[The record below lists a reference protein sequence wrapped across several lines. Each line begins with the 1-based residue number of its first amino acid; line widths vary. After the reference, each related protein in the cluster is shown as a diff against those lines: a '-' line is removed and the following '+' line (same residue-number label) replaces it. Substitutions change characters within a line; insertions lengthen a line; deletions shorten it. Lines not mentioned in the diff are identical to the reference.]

1 MESAH
6 IINPTHRAKEE
17 INAWQLPVKKA
28 LEIAV
33 IPCCADFNHFSL
45 DKINDLVLQN
55 WRQNKTRKPLVI
67 RGARQVGK
75 TTVVNQFA
83 SMYEQY
89 IYVNLELAED
99 KEPFEKFTSLETLIT
114 TLFFLKNKTLAKK
127 STTLLFIDEIQA
139 VPKALNILRYFY
151 ELAPE
156 ISVIA
161 AGSMLETLFNKH
173 ISFPI
178 GRVEYKVIR
187 PVSFPE
193 FLSAIGETAA
203 LEQINQVPI
212 AAFAH
217 TKLLR
222 LFHTYALIG
231 GMPEIVQQYATHRD
245 LVALTPIY
253 DSLISGYMEDVEK
266 YAKSNAQILHLR
278 HCIQSS
284 FAQAGKRIKFEGF
297 GNSSYKSREMG
308 ESLRTLEK
316 ALLLQLI
323 YPCTTATLPMIP
335 DIKKSPRL
343 QILDTGLLN
352 YIVGIQKVIISTDN
366 LNNIYQ
372 GTLIEHL
379 IGQELLAFQFNALS
393 TLHFW
398 VREKKES
405 TAEVDYLFPY
415 DGLVIPIEVKSGA
428 TGTLKSLHSFME
440 LAPHDIAIRLYAG
453 AFSISDAI
461 TQKGKSYKIINLPY
475 YLGSQIEKY
484 IAWFIQSKKVAK

>member
-1 MESAH
+1 MFK
-6 IINPTHRAKEE
+6 R
-17 INAWQLPVKKA
+17 QLL
-28 LEIAV
+28 LE
-33 IPCCADFNHFSL
+33 L
-45 DKINDLVLQN
+45 EN
-55 WRQNKTRKPLVI
+55 WRQSKPRKPLVI

-75 TTVVNQFA
+75 TTLVNQFA
-83 SMYEQY
+83 TQYEQY
-89 IYVNLELAED
+89 IYLNLELSED
-99 KEPFEKFTSLETLIT
+99 KEPFENFTSIEHLINT
-114 TLFFLKNKTLAKK
+114 VFFLKSKTLAKK
-127 STTLLFIDEIQA
+127 NTTLIFIDEIQE
-139 VPKALNILRYFY
+139 VPKALNTLRYFY

-161 AGSMLETLFNKH
+161 AGSMLETLFDKH

-193 FLSAIGETAA
+193 FLSAMGETAA
-203 LEQINQVPI
+203 LEQLSQVPF
-212 AAFAH
+212 ATFAH

-231 GMPEIVQQYATHRD
+231 GMPEIVQHYATHKD
-245 LVALTPIY
+245 LVRLGPMY
-253 DSLISGYMEDVEK
+253 DSLIIGYMDDVGK
-266 YAKSNAQILHLR
+266 YAKSRAQILHLR

-297 GNSSYKSREMG
+297 GNAAYKSREMG

-323 YPCTTATLPMIP
+323 YPCTTATLPLVP

-343 QILDTGLLN
+343 QILDSGLLN
-352 YIVGIQKVIISTDN
+352 YFVGIQKEIIGTDD
-366 LNNIYQ
+366 LNKIYQ

-379 IGQELLAFQFNALS
+379 IGQEILAFQYNALS
-393 TLHFW
+393 ALHFW

-415 DGLVIPIEVKSGA
+415 DGLIIPIEVKSGKE
-428 TGTLKSLHSFME
+428 GTLKSLHSYMD
-440 LAPHDIAIRLYAG
+440 LAPHDMAIQFYAG
-453 AFSISDAI
+453 ALNITNAI
-461 TQKGKSYKIINLPY
+461 TKNGKQYQILNLPY
-475 YLGSQIEKY
+475 FLGSQIEQY
-484 IAWFIQSKKVAK
+484 IAWFIKTKKASA

>member
-1 MESAH
+1 MFK
-6 IINPTHRAKEE
+6 RR
-17 INAWQLPVKKA
+17 LL
-28 LEIAV
+28 LE
-33 IPCCADFNHFSL
+33 L
-45 DKINDLVLQN
+45 EK
-55 WRQNKTRKPLVI
+55 WRQNIPRKPLVI

-75 TTVVNQFA
+75 TTLVNQFA
-83 SMYEQY
+83 AQYEQY
-89 IYVNLELAED
+89 IYLNLELSED
-99 KEPFEKFTSLETLIT
+99 KEPFANFTSIENLIN

-127 STTLLFIDEIQA
+127 STTLIFIDEIQE

-161 AGSMLETLFNKH
+161 AGSMLETLFDKN

-193 FLSAIGETAA
+193 FLSAIGENAA
-203 LEQINQVPI
+203 LEQLTQVPV
-212 AAFAH
+212 AAFAQS
-217 TKLLR
+217 KLLS

-231 GMPEIVQQYATHRD
+231 GMPEIVQHYTKHKD
-245 LVALTPIY
+245 LVALGPVY

-266 YAKSNAQILHLR
+266 YAKSNAQILHIR
-278 HCIQSS
+278 HCIQNS

-297 GNSSYKSREMG
+297 GNSAYKSREMG

-316 ALLLQLI
+316 ALLMQLV
-323 YPCTTATLPMIP
+323 YPCTSASLPMVP

-352 YIVGIQKVIISTDN
+352 YFVGIQKEIIGTYD
-366 LNNIYQ
+366 LNSIYQ

-379 IGQELLAFQFNALS
+379 IGQELLAFQYNALS
-393 TLHFW
+393 ALHFW

-405 TAEVDYLFPY
+405 TAEVDYLFQY
-415 DGLVIPIEVKSGA
+415 DGLIIPIEVKSGKE
-428 TGTLKSLHSFME
+428 GTLKSLHSYMDI
-440 LAPHDIAIRLYAG
+440 APHNFAIRFYAG
-453 AFSISDAI
+453 ALNISDAI
-461 TQKGKSYKIINLPY
+461 TQNGKQYKILNLPY

-484 IAWFIQSKKVAK
+484 FDWFVLQTKKVDK

>member
-1 MESAH
+1 MFK
-6 IINPTHRAKEE
+6 RK
-17 INAWQLPVKKA
+17 LL
-28 LEIAV
+28 LE
-33 IPCCADFNHFSL
+33 L
-45 DKINDLVLQN
+45 EK
-55 WRQNKTRKPLVI
+55 WRQNIPRKPLVI

-75 TTVVNQFA
+75 TTLVNQFA
-83 SMYEQY
+83 AQYEQY
-89 IYVNLELAED
+89 IYLNLELSED
-99 KEPFEKFTSLETLIT
+99 REPFKNFTSIENLIN

-127 STTLLFIDEIQA
+127 STTLLFIDEIQE

-161 AGSMLETLFNKH
+161 AGSMLETLFDKN

-178 GRVEYKVIR
+178 GRIEYKVIR

-193 FLSAIGETAA
+193 FLSAIGENAA
-203 LEQINQVPI
+203 LEQLTQVPV
-212 AAFAH
+212 AAFAQS
-217 TKLLR
+217 KLLS

-231 GMPEIVQQYATHRD
+231 GMPEIVQHYATHKD
-245 LVALTPIY
+245 LVALGPVY

-266 YAKSNAQILHLR
+266 YAKSNAQILHIR
-278 HCIQSS
+278 HCIQNS

-316 ALLLQLI
+316 ALLMQLV
-323 YPCTTATLPMIP
+323 YPCTSASLPMVP

-352 YIVGIQKVIISTDN
+352 YFVGIQKEIIGTND
-366 LNNIYQ
+366 LNSIYQ

-379 IGQELLAFQFNALS
+379 IGQELLAFQYNALS
-393 TLHFW
+393 ALHFW

-405 TAEVDYLFPY
+405 TAEVDYLFQY
-415 DGLVIPIEVKSGA
+415 DGLIIPIEVKSGKE
-428 TGTLKSLHSFME
+428 GTLKSLHSYMDI
-440 LAPHDIAIRLYAG
+440 APHNFAIRFYAG
-453 AFSISDAI
+453 SFNISDAI
-461 TQKGKSYKIINLPY
+461 TQNGKQYKILNLPY

-484 IAWFIQSKKVAK
+484 FDWFILQTKKVSH

>member
-1 MESAH
+1 MFK
-6 IINPTHRAKEE
+6 R
-17 INAWQLPVKKA
+17 QLL
-28 LEIAV
+28 LE
-33 IPCCADFNHFSL
+33 L
-45 DKINDLVLQN
+45 EN
-55 WRQNKTRKPLVI
+55 WRQSKPRKPLVI

-75 TTVVNQFA
+75 TTLVNQFA
-83 SMYEQY
+83 TQYEQY
-89 IYVNLELAED
+89 IYLNLELSED
-99 KEPFEKFTSLETLIT
+99 KEPFENFTSIEHLINT
-114 TLFFLKNKTLAKK
+114 VFFLKSKTLAKK
-127 STTLLFIDEIQA
+127 NTTLIFIDEIQE
-139 VPKALNILRYFY
+139 VPKALNTLRYFY

-161 AGSMLETLFNKH
+161 AGSMLETLFDKH

-193 FLSAIGETAA
+193 FLSAMGETAA
-203 LEQINQVPI
+203 LEQLTQVPF
-212 AAFAH
+212 ATFAH

-231 GMPEIVQQYATHRD
+231 GMPEIVQHYATHKD
-245 LVALTPIY
+245 LVRLGPMY
-253 DSLISGYMEDVEK
+253 DSLIIGYMDDVGK
-266 YAKSNAQILHLR
+266 YAKSRAQILHLR

-297 GNSSYKSREMG
+297 GNAAYKSREMG

-323 YPCTTATLPMIP
+323 YPCTTATLPLVP

-343 QILDTGLLN
+343 QILDSGLLN
-352 YIVGIQKVIISTDN
+352 YFVGIQKEIIGTDD
-366 LNNIYQ
+366 LNKIYQ

-379 IGQELLAFQFNALS
+379 IGQEILACQYNALS
-393 TLHFW
+393 ALHFW

-415 DGLVIPIEVKSGA
+415 DGLIIPIEVKSGKE
-428 TGTLKSLHSFME
+428 GTLKSLHSYMD
-440 LAPHDIAIRLYAG
+440 LAPHDMAIQFYAG
-453 AFSISDAI
+453 ALNITNAI
-461 TQKGKSYKIINLPY
+461 TKNGKQYQILNLPY
-475 YLGSQIEKY
+475 FLGSQIEQY
-484 IAWFIQSKKVAK
+484 IAWFIKTKKASVMLIM

>member
-1 MESAH
+1 MFNRRILLE
-6 IINPTHRAKEE
+6 
-17 INAWQLPVKKA
+17 
-28 LEIAV
+28 LEI
-33 IPCCADFNHFSL
+33 
-45 DKINDLVLQN
+45 
-55 WRQNKTRKPLVI
+55 WRKNEPRKPLVI

-75 TTVVNQFA
+75 TTLVNQFA
-83 SMYEQY
+83 DQYEQY
-89 IYVNLELAED
+89 IYLNLELSED
-99 KEPFEKFTSLETLIT
+99 KEPFEKFTSIQNLIST
-114 TLFFLKNKTLAKK
+114 VFFIKNKSIAKK
-127 STTLLFIDEIQA
+127 STTLIFIDEIQE
-139 VPKALNILRYFY
+139 VPKALNVLRYFY
-151 ELAPE
+151 EQAPE

-161 AGSMLETLFNKH
+161 AGSMLETLFDKN

-203 LEQINQVPI
+203 LEQIIQVPI
-212 AAFAH
+212 AAFAQ
-217 TKLLR
+217 TKLLN

-231 GMPEIVQQYATHRD
+231 GMPEIVQHYATHKD
-245 LVALTPIY
+245 LVQLGPIY
-253 DSLISGYMEDVEK
+253 DSLISGYMDDVEK
-266 YAKSNAQILHLR
+266 YAKSNAQILHIR

-297 GNSSYKSREMG
+297 GNAAYKSREMG

-323 YPCTTATLPMIP
+323 YPCTTVTLPMIP

-352 YIVGIQKVIISTDN
+352 YFVGIQKEIIGTND
-366 LNNIYQ
+366 LNSIYQ

-379 IGQELLAFQFNALS
+379 VGQELLAFQFNALS
-393 TLHFW
+393 ALNFW

-415 DGLVIPIEVKSGA
+415 NGFIIPIEVKSGA
-428 TGTLKSLHSFME
+428 VGSLKSLHSFMD
-440 LAPHDIAIRLYAG
+440 LAPHDMAIRFYAG
-453 AFSISDAI
+453 ALNITDAVSRN
-461 TQKGKSYKIINLPY
+461 GKQYQILNLPY
-475 YLGSQIEKY
+475 YLVSQIEKY
-484 IAWFIQSKKVAK
+484 IDWFMQTKKST

>member
-1 MESAH
+1 MF
-6 IINPTHRAKEE
+6 NR
-17 INAWQLPVKKA
+17 QLLIE
-28 LEIAV
+28 LE
-33 IPCCADFNHFSL
+33 
-45 DKINDLVLQN
+45 N
-55 WRQNKTRKPLVI
+55 WRQNKPRKPLVI

-75 TTVVNQFA
+75 TTLVNQFA
-83 SMYEQY
+83 AQYEQY

-99 KEPFEKFTSLETLIT
+99 KEPFENFTSLQNLIN
-114 TLFFLKNKTLAKK
+114 TLFFLQNKSTAKK
-127 STTLLFIDEIQA
+127 STTLIFIDEIQE
-139 VPKALNILRYFY
+139 VPKALNTLRYFY

-161 AGSMLETLFNKH
+161 AGSMLETLFDKN

-212 AAFAH
+212 AAFAQ
-217 TKLLR
+217 TKLLS

-231 GMPEIVQQYATHRD
+231 GMPEIVQHYATHKD
-245 LVALTPIY
+245 LVSLGPIY
-253 DSLISGYMEDVEK
+253 DSLISGYMDDVEK
-266 YAKSNAQILHLR
+266 YAKSNAQILHIR

-297 GNSSYKSREMG
+297 GNAAYKSREMG

-316 ALLLQLI
+316 ALLIQLI
-323 YPCTTATLPMIP
+323 YPCTTAILPLVP

-352 YIVGIQKVIISTDN
+352 YFVGIQKEIIGTYD
-366 LNNIYQ
+366 LNSIYQ

-379 IGQELLAFQFNALS
+379 IGQELLAFQYNALS
-393 TLHFW
+393 ALHFW

-405 TAEVDYLFPY
+405 TAEVDYLFQHE
-415 DGLVIPIEVKSGA
+415 GLIIPIEVKSGKE
-428 TGTLKSLHSFME
+428 GTLKSLHSFMDI
-440 LAPHDIAIRLYAG
+440 APHNLAIRFYAG
-453 AFSISDAI
+453 ELKITEAI
-461 TQKGKSYKIINLPY
+461 TQKGKKYYLLNLPY
-475 YLGSQIEKY
+475 YLGSQIVEY
-484 IAWFIQSKKVAK
+484 ISWFKNAKKK

>member
-1 MESAH
+1 MFK
-6 IINPTHRAKEE
+6 R
-17 INAWQLPVKKA
+17 QLL
-28 LEIAV
+28 LE
-33 IPCCADFNHFSL
+33 L
-45 DKINDLVLQN
+45 EN
-55 WRQNKTRKPLVI
+55 WRQSEPRKPLVI

-75 TTVVNQFA
+75 TTLVNQFA
-83 SMYEQY
+83 TQYEQY
-89 IYVNLELAED
+89 IYLNLELSED
-99 KEPFEKFTSLETLIT
+99 KEPFENFTSIEHLINT
-114 TLFFLKNKTLAKK
+114 VFFLKSKTLAKK
-127 STTLLFIDEIQA
+127 NTTLIFIDEIQE
-139 VPKALNILRYFY
+139 VPKALNTLRYFY

-161 AGSMLETLFNKH
+161 AGSMLETLFDKH

-193 FLSAIGETAA
+193 FLSAMGETAA
-203 LEQINQVPI
+203 LEQLTQVPF
-212 AAFAH
+212 ATFAH

-231 GMPEIVQQYATHRD
+231 GMPEIVQHYATHKD
-245 LVALTPIY
+245 LVRLGPMY
-253 DSLISGYMEDVEK
+253 DSLIIGYMDDVGK
-266 YAKSNAQILHLR
+266 YAKSRAQILHLR

-297 GNSSYKSREMG
+297 GNAAYKSREMG

-323 YPCTTATLPMIP
+323 YPCTTATLPLVP

-343 QILDTGLLN
+343 QILDSGLLN
-352 YIVGIQKVIISTDN
+352 YFVGIQKEIIGTDD
-366 LNNIYQ
+366 LNKIYQ

-379 IGQELLAFQFNALS
+379 IGQEILAFQYNALS
-393 TLHFW
+393 ALHFW

-415 DGLVIPIEVKSGA
+415 DGLIIPIEVKSGKE
-428 TGTLKSLHSFME
+428 GTLKSLHSYMD
-440 LAPHDIAIRLYAG
+440 LAPHDMAIQFYAG
-453 AFSISDAI
+453 ALNITNAI
-461 TQKGKSYKIINLPY
+461 TKNGKQYQILNLPY
-475 YLGSQIEKY
+475 FLGSQIEKY
-484 IAWFIQSKKVAK
+484 IAWFIKTKKAST

>member
-1 MESAH
+1 MFNRKL
-6 IINPTHRAKEE
+6 I
-17 INAWQLPVKKA
+17 
-28 LEIAV
+28 LE
-33 IPCCADFNHFSL
+33 L
-45 DKINDLVLQN
+45 EK
-55 WRQNKTRKPLVI
+55 WRQNVPRKPLVI

-75 TTVVNQFA
+75 TTLVNQFA
-83 SMYEQY
+83 AQYEQY
-89 IYVNLELAED
+89 IYLNLELSEN
-99 KEPFEKFTSLETLIT
+99 KEPFENFTSIENLIN

-127 STTLLFIDEIQA
+127 STTLIFIDEIQE

-161 AGSMLETLFNKH
+161 AGSMLETLFDKN

-193 FLSAIGETAA
+193 FLSAIGENAA
-203 LEQINQVPI
+203 LEQLTQVPV
-212 AAFAH
+212 AAFAQS
-217 TKLLR
+217 KLLS

-231 GMPEIVQQYATHRD
+231 GMPEIVQNYATHKD
-245 LVALTPIY
+245 LVALGPVY

-266 YAKSNAQILHLR
+266 YAKSNAQILHIR
-278 HCIQSS
+278 HCIQNL

-297 GNSSYKSREMG
+297 GNSAYKSREIG

-316 ALLLQLI
+316 ALLMQLV
-323 YPCTTATLPMIP
+323 YPCTTASLPMVP

-352 YIVGIQKVIISTDN
+352 YFVGIQKQIIGTDD
-366 LNNIYQ
+366 LNSIYQ

-379 IGQELLAFQFNALS
+379 IGQELLAFQYNALS
-393 TLHFW
+393 ALHFW
-398 VREKKES
+398 IREKKES
-405 TAEVDYLFPY
+405 TAEVDYLFQF
-415 DGLVIPIEVKSGA
+415 DGLIIPIEVKSGKE
-428 TGTLKSLHSFME
+428 GTLKSLHSYMDI
-440 LAPHDIAIRLYAG
+440 APHNFAIRFYAG
-453 AFSISDAI
+453 ALNITDAI
-461 TQKGKSYKIINLPY
+461 TQSGKQYKILNLPY

-484 IAWFIQSKKVAK
+484 FDWFILQTKKVGK

>member
-1 MESAH
+1 MFK
-6 IINPTHRAKEE
+6 RK
-17 INAWQLPVKKA
+17 LL
-28 LEIAV
+28 LE
-33 IPCCADFNHFSL
+33 L
-45 DKINDLVLQN
+45 EK
-55 WRQNKTRKPLVI
+55 WRQNIPRKPLVI

-75 TTVVNQFA
+75 TTLVNQFA
-83 SMYEQY
+83 AQYEQY
-89 IYVNLELAED
+89 IYLNLELSED
-99 KEPFEKFTSLETLIT
+99 KEPFENFTSIENLLN

-127 STTLLFIDEIQA
+127 STTLIFIDEIQE

-161 AGSMLETLFNKH
+161 AGSMLETLFDKN

-193 FLSAIGETAA
+193 FLSAIGENAA
-203 LEQINQVPI
+203 LEQLTQVPV
-212 AAFAH
+212 AAFAQS
-217 TKLLR
+217 KLLS

-231 GMPEIVQQYATHRD
+231 GMPEIVQHYATHKD
-245 LVALTPIY
+245 LVALSPIY

-266 YAKSNAQILHLR
+266 YAKSNAQILHIR
-278 HCIQSS
+278 HCIQNS

-297 GNSSYKSREMG
+297 GNSAYKSREMG

-316 ALLLQLI
+316 ALLMQLV
-323 YPCTTATLPMIP
+323 YPCTSASLPMVP

-352 YIVGIQKVIISTDN
+352 YFVGIQKEIIGTDD
-366 LNNIYQ
+366 LNSIYQ

-379 IGQELLAFQFNALS
+379 IGQELLAFQYNALS
-393 TLHFW
+393 ALHFW

-405 TAEVDYLFPY
+405 TAEVDYLFQY
-415 DGLVIPIEVKSGA
+415 DGLIIPIEVKSGKE
-428 TGTLKSLHSFME
+428 GTLKSLHSYMDI
-440 LAPHDIAIRLYAG
+440 APHIFAIRFYAG
-453 AFSISDAI
+453 ALNISDAI
-461 TQKGKSYKIINLPY
+461 TQNGKQYKILNLPY

-484 IAWFIQSKKVAK
+484 FDWLVLQTKKVGH